1 MKKENRTK
9 NPMITFLVKGILF
22 IAVVAGTII
31 AINYFTNDNAK
42 DTVDDLLGLDPNA
55 TDEQPQEESVES
67 AAGITIPGFE
77 KLIFQANNLTQ
88 DVAFENPEQNDVYFI
103 ISLSIDDETV
113 YETKL
118 IEPGKGIYTI
128 ELPSSY
134 AAGEYT
140 GKLTYETRSMSNSNE
155 KKNGAEINIPIIF
168 E

>member
-42 DTVDDLLGLDPNA
+42 DPVDDLLGLDPNA